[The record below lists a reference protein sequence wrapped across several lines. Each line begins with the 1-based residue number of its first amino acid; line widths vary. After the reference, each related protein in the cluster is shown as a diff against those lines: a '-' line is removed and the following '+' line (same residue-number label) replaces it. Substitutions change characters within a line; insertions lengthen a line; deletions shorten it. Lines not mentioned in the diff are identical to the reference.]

1 MAVSKH
7 RKVAGGRALLL
18 CASGFAE
25 TPSVPETGKKVFVE
39 RCASCHNERGDK
51 ALSTGA
57 PLSDRS
63 LSDEQLARA
72 VAGRLTGSPDPEK
85 PAEPQAIRR
94 FHSK

>member
-7 RKVAGGRALLL
+7 RKVAGGTALLL

-72 VAGRLTGSPDPEK
+72 VAGRLKGSADAEK
-85 PAEPQAIRR
+85 RAVAQYIRSFQR
-94 FHSK
+94 K